1 MTSLLIFA
9 SAVLLAPTANG
20 FAPAPSSRGV
30 IRHRPPLAPTTT
42 DNTQSSSS
50 SSLHMF
56 TGIVEEMGEV
66 LSLTTKSDMTLW
78 DGTQGL
84 GTEMVIKGNVVMDG
98 AYLGC
103 SISVNGVCLTATE
116 LNFDEGIFKVGLA
129 PETLRKTNLG
139 NYDTTT
145 TTTSSSTSTN
155 NKPMVVNLERA
166 SEIGG
171 RNSGH
176 FVQGHVDGV
185 GTIIDRWVDGN
196 SLFFKV
202 AFPYEY
208 MRYIVPK
215 GFIAIDGTSLTK
227 IIIPMKAVGDTVNIE
242 VDVLGKYSERA
253 WETFVPKMEALEAK
267 VKELEMKILQL
278 ESGVAGGE
286 NTRTRIEDEGTE
298 SNDESSKKSSV
309 NTNTDERPNQT
320 INPEKWI
327 RAGQEFLLAT
337 DMNPKRENRNMAG
350 TDWKVLPDCVY
361 SNSHRSRQYHHA
373 AERLCPLSERMRWR
387 PFAFALGNRAR
398 YSSTMHGSFQNDDE
412 VIRRIMTTTKT
423 IALVGASKNP
433 DRPSNHVMSTLQ
445 EMGYKVIP
453 VNPGLAK
460 QNATIHGEKVYAD
473 LKAVASE
480 YSSIDMVD
488 VFRNS
493 QDAGGV
499 VDEAIEIGSKSV
511 WLQVGVINDEAR
523 KRAVSAG
530 LDCVMNAC
538 PLIEGLRLGISG
550 PSTK

>member
-1 MTSLLIFA
+1 
-9 SAVLLAPTANG
+9 
-20 FAPAPSSRGV
+20 
-30 IRHRPPLAPTTT
+30 
-42 DNTQSSSS
+42 
-50 SSLHMF
+50 MF

-145 TTTSSSTSTN
+145 STSTSN
-155 NKPMVVNLERA
+155 DNKPMVVNLERA

-202 AFPYEY
+202 SFPYEY

-215 GFIAIDGTSLTK
+215 GFIAIDGTSLTVCDVKSSKEDSGENWFTFMLVEYTQKK

-253 WETFVPKMEALEAK
+253 WETFVPKMEALEMK

-278 ESGVAGGE
+278 ESGVAGGD
-286 NTRTRIEDEGTE
+286 NTRTRIEDGGAE
-298 SNDESSKKSSV
+298 SNDMLAQKSSAS
-309 NTNTDERPNQT
+309 TNTDEGPNQT
-320 INPEKWI
+320 THPEQWI
-327 RAGQEFLLAT
+327 RAGQEFLHAT

-350 TDWKVLPDCVY
+350 TDWV
-361 SNSHRSRQYHHA
+361 R
-373 AERLCPLSERMRWR
+373 
-387 PFAFALGNRAR
+387 
-398 YSSTMHGSFQNDDE
+398 
-412 VIRRIMTTTKT
+412 TKQKFYDT
-423 IALVGASKNP
+423 N
-433 DRPSNHVMSTLQ
+433 
-445 EMGYKVIP
+445 Y
-453 VNPGLAK
+453 
-460 QNATIHGEKVYAD
+460 
-473 LKAVASE
+473 
-480 YSSIDMVD
+480 
-488 VFRNS
+488 
-493 QDAGGV
+493 
-499 VDEAIEIGSKSV
+499 
-511 WLQVGVINDEAR
+511 
-523 KRAVSAG
+523 
-530 LDCVMNAC
+530 
-538 PLIEGLRLGISG
+538 
-550 PSTK
+550 